1 MQAVGRHRNRL
12 RKGHAKDRKQQCI
25 SISIEDSV
33 FGRLCWHRQE
43 LYVPITDM
51 AVDRCCYDFHKN
63 YSH

>member
-33 FGRLCWHRQE
+33 SVD
-43 LYVPITDM
+43 YVGI
-51 AVDRCCYDFHKN
+51 DRSCMCR
-63 YSH
+63 